1 MDILRLTLFLESTST
16 VSLSTLRTVS
26 ASFFIT
32 ASYNRRSFLS
42 TGKQK
47 IFSFFN
53 KNRPSLKIFE
63 RNVYFFRKQA
73 PPLLISYR
81 KYSTYILL
89 SFQQFYYSFLNG
101 WMDGSPISTFLYVL
115 HFLSGIPLLNIIFLI
130 LHRTR
135 DERRQDRS
143 CSKFVHL
150 IKTRKKV
157 VNLIYKSGYS
167 QVWMEGIRWKVKGKT
182 DAPCIISFSY
192 LLLAVFWFNVSPSI
206 ASLIFRGEGV
216 FLISSLST
224 IFSYFLQLALH
235 LDSRHVRLLNLK
247 IKRPFFY
254 SYHLLLRHR
263 SWIIIFTFT

>member
-1 MDILRLTLFLESTST
+1 MKTS
-16 VSLSTLRTVS
+16 SSSSGWYR
-26 ASFFIT
+26 IENIPRI
-32 ASYNRRSFLS
+32 YYFLS
-42 TGKQK
+42 NNF
-47 IFSFFN
+47 IILFSMD
-53 KNRPSLKIFE
+53 
-63 RNVYFFRKQA
+63 
-73 PPLLISYR
+73 
-81 KYSTYILL
+81 
-89 SFQQFYYSFLNG
+89 G
-101 WMDGSPISTFLYVL
+101 WMDPLSLLSYTFFL

-263 SWIIIFTFT
+263 SWIVIFTFT